1 MLCRSGIVYTVPVQI
16 QNKSIKAVLDTG
28 AEVTVMSDKLLKQ
41 IVPQPATIKNIT
53 LKSAGRG
60 MKMEGKLVGPID
72 IKIGSNTYQDNIY
85 VAPIEDDM
93 LLGLQFLKKI
103 GASAH
108 LGSEA
113 YYILFILYCDA
124 TTYLSVTIQLK
135 FGFLSHTLQILNN
148 TLIITCIFDSPEL
161 FRCTYVSIINLFKV
175 SKVNQAYIDVL
186 YQRLTNDVSMV
197 KWSDHSPLKLG
208 DFTARVRI
216 SLEVVI
222 LTLFKLLFARCV
234 PMLRVSILYKTSSI
248 YL

>member
-1 MLCRSGIVYTVPVQI
+1 MIASYQGQSPSLETVEEVMLCRSGIVYTVPVQI

-28 AEVTVMSDKLLKQ
+28 AEVTVKSDKLLKQ

-108 LGSEA
+108 LASDTLTVSGEN
-113 YYILFILYCDA
+113 IQMNFG
-124 TTYLSVTIQLK
+124 TTE
-135 FGFLSHTLQILNN
+135 G
-148 TLIITCIFDSPEL
+148 PEL
-161 FRCTYVSIINLFKV
+161 KI
-175 SKVNQAYIDVL
+175 
-186 YQRLTNDVSMV
+186 
-197 KWSDHSPLKLG
+197 
-208 DFTARVRI
+208 ARVQI
-216 SLEVVI
+216 
-222 LTLFKLLFARCV
+222 AN
-234 PMLRVSILYKTSSI
+234 KTTI
-248 YL
+248 PPIKP